1 MFAGTILG
9 LRMLMKRLA
18 PYLVFS
24 CSCLSLFLPGNAPA
38 EENSSVEFPLLEGLE
53 KAVDFWKRVFTEF
66 STTQLVF
73 FDLNDPSKIY
83 DVLDVG
89 EGSRPREFIATEK
102 MRIAG
107 EHSVDPE
114 SIKAQRG
121 IKERFMSG
129 LARSGQYI
137 QQMQQVFRDDSLPVE
152 LVYLPLV
159 ESSFDIR
166 AQSSAGALGMWQ
178 FIRSTGKRF
187 LRIERHVDER
197 RDPLEST
204 RAAAKLLKANYQLL
218 GNWPLALTAY
228 NYGEAGLLRAVEEI
242 GSRNLVDLIRNY
254 EHRYWGFASKNF
266 YAEFLAAVEVAK
278 NPTRYFPELEFHPP
292 LTITEFVLERATPVS
307 GLLVSTGL
315 SQEQFFEMNPALS
328 SKISVVPAGYR
339 VKFPTGKSP
348 EPIVVTKTNSPEPTL
363 VRHRVRRGETLVHI
377 AQRYDAS
384 VDEIRQ
390 LNRLQRAALRAGQ
403 TLLVPKP

>member
-1 MFAGTILG
+1 MFAATILC
-9 LRMLMKRLA
+9 LRMLMKLLPR
-18 PYLVFS
+18 YIVFS
-24 CSCLSLFLPGNAPA
+24 CCLGVFLPVSVPA
-38 EENSSVEFPLLEGLE
+38 QENPSVEFPLLEGLE
-53 KAVDFWKRVFTEF
+53 RAVDFWKRIFTEF
-66 STTQLVF
+66 SATQLVF

-83 DVLDVG
+83 DVLEVG
-89 EGSRPREFIATEK
+89 DGSRPREFIAAEK

-107 EHSVDPE
+107 EHGVDPE
-114 SIKAQRG
+114 TIKAQRG

-137 QQMQQVFRDDSLPVE
+137 QQMQQIFREESLPVE

-204 RAAAKLLKANYQLL
+204 RAAAKLLKANYELL

-254 EHRYWGFASKNF
+254 EHSYWGFASKNF
-266 YAEFLAAVEVAK
+266 YAEFLAAVDVAK
-278 NPTRYFPELEFHPP
+278 NPKRYFPELEFHAP
-292 LTITEFVLERATPVS
+292 LTITEFVLEKATPLS

-315 SQEQFFEMNPALS
+315 SQERFFEMNPALS
-328 SKISVVPAGYR
+328 SSISVVPAGYR
-339 VKFPTGKSP
+339 VKSLTTKSP
-348 EPIVVTKTNSPEPTL
+348 EPIMVTKVTAPEPSL

-377 AQRYDAS
+377 ARRYDAS